1 MESLERYKKLAQSL
15 TSKLNGIFS
24 NLTFLTVDEI
34 IKEEVDLRSTWWEV
48 SRITEISDNERKKVI
63 KELERLS
70 EEDYDNWGYK
80 IEDEVDELNRKID
93 WKGMSIQSLLDTM
106 EKLVY
111 LEEEDEILKHF
122 QDIKPINL

>member
-1 MESLERYKKLAQSL
+1 MESLERYKKLTQSL

-34 IKEEVDLRSTWWEV
+34 IKEEVDLRSIWWEV
-48 SRITEISDNERKKVI
+48 SRIIETSGDERKKII
-63 KELERLS
+63 KELERLP
-70 EEDYDNWGYK
+70 EEEYDDWGYK
-80 IEDEVDELNRKID
+80 IEDEVDDLNYKID

-106 EKLVY
+106 EKLVS